1 MQLAMVN
8 ERSKKDAGSKKK
20 AEKHVP
26 EVVTSAK
33 FLMQEKKDAE
43 KAKK

>member
-1 MQLAMVN
+1 MQLAMVG
-8 ERSKKDAGSKKK
+8 EKRKDAAGGKKK

-33 FLMQEKKDAE
+33 FLM
-43 KAKK
+43 